1 MKYAFAHA
9 NLTVTDLSR
18 SLKFYEE
25 ALNLKEVSRREF
37 DDCFMIYLRG
47 DDNIFE
53 LELRVNK
60 NPDEKINL
68 GNNPTHLAFVADDF
82 VSSLEKHRA
91 LNCVSFAI
99 EDLEIYFITD
109 PDGYK
114 LEIVSKNFFDKEKS
128 DIE

>member
-1 MKYAFAHA
+1 MTYSFAHA

-18 SLKFYEE
+18 SLKFYAE

-47 DDNIFE
+47 DDNFFE
-53 LELRVNK
+53 LELRLNK
-60 NPDEKINL
+60 NPVNKINL
-68 GNNPTHLAFVADDF
+68 GDNPTHLAFVAEDF

-91 LNCVSFAI
+91 MNCVLFAI

-114 LEIVSKNFFDKEKS
+114 LEIVSKKFFDKAG
-128 DIE
+128 

>member
-1 MKYAFAHA
+1 MLKYAFTHA

-18 SLKFYEE
+18 SLKFYDE

-47 DDNIFE
+47 EDQNFE

-60 NPDEKINL
+60 NPVKKINL
-68 GNNPTHLAFVADDF
+68 GDNPTHLAFVAEDF
-82 VSSLEKHRA
+82 NLSLEKHRA
-91 LNCVSFAI
+91 MNCVSFAP

-114 LEIVSKNFFDKEKS
+114 LEIVSKNFS
-128 DIE
+128 RSN

>member
-9 NLTVTDLSR
+9 NLTVTDLNR
-18 SLKFYEE
+18 SLKFYDE

-37 DDCFMIYLRG
+37 DDCFMVYLGG
-47 DDNIFE
+47 DYQNFE

-60 NPDEKINL
+60 NPVKKINL
-68 GNNPTHLAFVADDF
+68 GDNPTHLAFVAEDF
-82 VSSLEKHRA
+82 YLSLEKHRA
-91 LNCVSFAI
+91 MNCVLFAL

-114 LEIVSKNFFDKEKS
+114 LEIVSKKFFNKAE
-128 DIE
+128 

>member
-9 NLTVTDLSR
+9 NLTVTDLNR
-18 SLKFYEE
+18 SLKFYEA

-37 DDCFMIYLRG
+37 DDCFMVYLGG
-47 DDNIFE
+47 DYQNFE

-60 NPDEKINL
+60 NPVKKINL
-68 GNNPTHLAFVADDF
+68 GDNPTHLAFVAEDF
-82 VSSLEKHRA
+82 YLSLEKHRA
-91 LNCVSFAI
+91 MNCVLFAL

-114 LEIVSKNFFDKEKS
+114 LEIVSKKFFNKAE
-128 DIE
+128 

>member
-1 MKYAFAHA
+1 MKYSFTHA

-18 SLKFYEE
+18 SLKFYQE

-47 DDNIFE
+47 DDKNFE

-60 NPDEKINL
+60 NPVKKINL
-68 GNNPTHLAFVADDF
+68 GDNPTHLAFIAEDF
-82 VSSLEKHRA
+82 NLSLEKHRA
-91 LNCVSFAI
+91 MNCVLFAN
-99 EDLEIYFITD
+99 EDLGIYFITD

-114 LEIVSKNFFDKEKS
+114 LEVVAHEFLRRISG
-128 DIE
+128 

>member
-1 MKYAFAHA
+1 MLKYAFTHA

-18 SLKFYEE
+18 SLKFYDE

-37 DDCFMIYLRG
+37 DDCFMIYLRSE
-47 DDNIFE
+47 DSNFE

-60 NPDEKINL
+60 NPVKKINL
-68 GNNPTHLAFVADDF
+68 GDNPTHLAFIAEDF
-82 VSSLEKHRA
+82 YLSLEKHRA
-91 LNCVSFAI
+91 MNCVLFAI

-114 LEIVSKNFFDKEKS
+114 LEIVSKNFS
-128 DIE
+128 RSN